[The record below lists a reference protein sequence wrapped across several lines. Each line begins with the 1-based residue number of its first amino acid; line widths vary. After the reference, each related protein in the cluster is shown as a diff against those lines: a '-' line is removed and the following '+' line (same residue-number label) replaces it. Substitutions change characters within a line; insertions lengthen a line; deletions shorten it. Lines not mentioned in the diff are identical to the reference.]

1 MSLYKKIL
9 FSLLSSISFIAIVN
23 IASFY
28 ILYWTYFKEYLH
40 NKALLRESV
49 SLEYINSIIK
59 KQALK
64 EVDSVFENAEIQFF
78 ELLEQNKWNIPLNK
92 KENIDVVINF
102 LTQAWV
108 TQKYI
113 EEVIPQNTLEKI
125 ITNIKTPHTAESI
138 FFKKL
143 IISIIITNI
152 ISIFILII
160 FILIFSKRII
170 TPIKKA
176 AAKIRDVKI
185 WSGTNIIEY
194 DKNDEIW
201 LLVNA
206 LNGLNSQLNIQESI
220 RNKLLADI
228 SHELKTPI
236 TSIQCYLEWINDKI
250 IKLDEQ
256 TLNSIIWEMNRLVKL
271 VNKIMEFEKF
281 ENSQINFHPENINLK
296 YVTQWVIR
304 QFKSKLSQTNQKIIT
319 SWVNKETYTDKDS
332 FIQIVQNIIS
342 NFIKYAWYNTT
353 LKIEFNNNYIEFR
366 DNWKWI
372 SKDEIPYIKEKF
384 YQSKIEK
391 TGSIEDRWIWVG
403 LSIIEKITNSIWWF
417 IEIDSDIWKWFTI
430 KIITKNSQ

>member
-9 FSLLSSISFIAIVN
+9 LSLLTSISFIAIIN

-28 ILYWTYFKEYLH
+28 IFYSIYFKEYLH
-40 NKALLRESV
+40 KKALVRESV
-49 SLEYINSIIK
+49 TLEYINDIIK

-64 EVDSVFENAEIQFF
+64 DVDNVFENAEIQFF
-78 ELLEQNKWNIPLNK
+78 ELLEQNKWTISLNK
-92 KENIDVVINF
+92 KENIDIVINF

-108 TQKYI
+108 SSKYI

-125 ITNIKTPHTAESI
+125 ITNIKTPNTSEAI
-138 FFKKL
+138 FFKNL

-160 FILIFSKRII
+160 FILFFSKKI
-170 TPIKKA
+170 TVPIKKA
-176 AAKIRDVKI
+176 ADKIKDVKL
-185 WSGTNIIEY
+185 WSAESIIDY

-206 LNGLNSQLNIQESI
+206 INWLNSQLNFQESI

-250 IKLDEQ
+250 IKLDEN
-256 TLNSIIWEMNRLVKL
+256 TLNSIISEMNRLVKL

-281 ENSQINFHPENINLK
+281 ENSQITLHPENLNLK
-296 YVTQWVIR
+296 YLTQWVIR
-304 QFKSKLSQTNQKIIT
+304 QFKQKLTYTNQKIIT
-319 SWVNKETYTDKDS
+319 SWINKETFTDKDS

-342 NFIKYAWYNTT
+342 NFIKYAWNNTS
-353 LKIEFNNNYIEFR
+353 LKIEFHNNYIEFR

-372 SKDEIPYIKEKF
+372 SKTELPYIREKF

-391 TGSIEDRWIWVG
+391 TGPIEDRWIWVW
-403 LSIIEKITNSIWWF
+403 LSIIEKISSSLWWYV
-417 IEIDSDIWKWFTI
+417 EIDSEIWKWFII